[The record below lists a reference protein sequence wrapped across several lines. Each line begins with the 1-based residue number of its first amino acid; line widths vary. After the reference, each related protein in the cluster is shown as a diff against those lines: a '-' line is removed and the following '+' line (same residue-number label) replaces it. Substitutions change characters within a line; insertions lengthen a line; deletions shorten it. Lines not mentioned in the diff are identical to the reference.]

1 MRPSKARAF
10 VWWGASLRAR
20 RLIGILPVYKVS
32 APDMLGSMSAMTAE
46 NRRLPKNGYERLVR
60 PLLFS
65 MGAETAHHFTIAV
78 LGSASHFGLA
88 LRVLRSFQPASKP
101 KTLFG
106 LDFPNPVGLA
116 AGLDKNG
123 VALPVWAAL
132 GFGFVEIGTVTAKP
146 QLGNPKPRI
155 FRLPEQ
161 HALINRLG
169 FNNDGADAIADR
181 LCKVRQSQ
189 QWPAVPVGINIGKSR
204 ATPIEQA
211 ADDYL
216 YSFRLLGDFADYIT
230 LNVSSPNTPGLR
242 DLQEP
247 QRLSELLHAIN
258 NEPEAATKPLLI
270 KISPDLSSSD
280 LEAIL
285 NVCVENGVAGI
296 IATNTTLDHSSVSP
310 ALNEEG
316 GLSGAPLR
324 EKATALVRDIV
335 AKSTIP
341 VIASG
346 GICDAE
352 SAREKFEAGADLVQ
366 LYTGFI
372 YRGPGLIGEIIKN
385 L

>member
-1 MRPSKARAF
+1 M
-10 VWWGASLRAR
+10 RAR
-20 RLIGILPVYKVS
+20 G
-32 APDMLGSMSAMTAE
+32 T
-46 NRRLPKNGYERLVR
+46 YETFVR

-65 MGAETAHHFTIAV
+65 LDAETAHSLTIELLRA
-78 LGSASHFGLA
+78 ASHFDFTLQR
-88 LRVLRSFQPASKP
+88 LRFLQPPAKP

-106 LDFPNPVGLA
+106 VNFPNPIGLA
-116 AGLDKNG
+116 AGLDKDG
-123 VALPVWAAL
+123 VALPAWAAL
-132 GFGFVEIGTVTAKP
+132 GFGFVEIGTVTAKA

-161 HALINRLG
+161 EAVINRLG
-169 FNNDGADAIADR
+169 FNNDGADVVAER
-181 LCKVRQSQ
+181 LRKLRESGR
-189 QWPAVPVGINIGKSR
+189 WPAIPVGINIGKSR
-204 ATPIEQA
+204 VTPLEQA
-211 ADDYL
+211 TDDYL
-216 YSFRLLGDFADYIT
+216 YSFRLLRHFADYIT

-242 DLQEP
+242 ELQEP
-247 QRLSELLHAIN
+247 RKLSELLQAIG
-258 NEPEAATKPLLI
+258 NEPDAATKPVLV
-270 KISPDLSSSD
+270 KISPDLSSVE

-285 NVCVENGVAGI
+285 NVCAENGVAGI
-296 IATNTTLDHSSVSP
+296 IATNTTLDHSSVPP

-324 EKATALVRDIV
+324 EKATGLVRDIV

-352 SAREKFEAGADLVQ
+352 SAREKFEAGAQLVQ

-372 YRGPGLIGEIIKN
+372 YRGPGFIGEIMKN